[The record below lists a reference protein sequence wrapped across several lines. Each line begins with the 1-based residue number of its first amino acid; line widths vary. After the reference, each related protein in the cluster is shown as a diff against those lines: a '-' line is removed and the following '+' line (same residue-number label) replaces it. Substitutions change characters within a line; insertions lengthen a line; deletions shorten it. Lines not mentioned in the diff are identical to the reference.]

1 MELVEESKKGACR
14 RALEKFASEGTEN
27 DSLRATILGSTFAN
41 IICNFVD
48 KKFEKVLLK
57 TFWDIMPR
65 EDGGKDICVGLK
77 FNGQKTLSELSREIS
92 KFYKEVLEIDEWWG
106 YKGKNLFVMVWPM
119 WPGKPHPFSFKS
131 EPADYISSR
140 PSCDDA
146 EASGRPKVKDE
157 TVSGPSKRGR
167 KRRESGGAR
176 HTSSC
181 SQKRTSLGE
190 TQNV

>member
-48 KKFEKVLLK
+48 KKF
-57 TFWDIMPR
+57 IMPR

-131 EPADYISSR
+131 
-140 PSCDDA
+140 
-146 EASGRPKVKDE
+146 
-157 TVSGPSKRGR
+157 
-167 KRRESGGAR
+167 
-176 HTSSC
+176 
-181 SQKRTSLGE
+181 
-190 TQNV
+190 